1 MHSLAVSLGRQ
12 ALVLKQFTINPEG
25 EEYVHIV
32 ARKAGLFSWLLTL
45 LGVDATTD
53 FRVYSNRIEFQEGSL
68 SGRIQTVL
76 PLKSISIASCGFMKP
91 ILFLALAIICIPLA
105 VVTMGLSLILTV
117 LFLICYYLNKN
128 LLISVVSNSS
138 YPIVICFKRSVIE
151 GVKVEYDQAQQVIQI
166 INNLLM
172 QQASK

>member
-1 MHSLAVSLGRQ
+1 MHSLAVTLGRQ

-25 EEYVHIV
+25 EKYVHIV

-53 FRVYSNRIEFQEGSL
+53 FRVYSNRIE
-68 SGRIQTVL
+68 RIQTVL

>member
-1 MHSLAVSLGRQ
+1 
-12 ALVLKQFTINPEG
+12 
-25 EEYVHIV
+25 
-32 ARKAGLFSWLLTL
+32 
-45 LGVDATTD
+45 
-53 FRVYSNRIEFQEGSL
+53 
-68 SGRIQTVL
+68 
-76 PLKSISIASCGFMKP
+76 MKP